1 VTGDTLIAG
10 AGQTLSNYVPNVY
23 MAQYDTLNV
32 SLAQGIGK
40 YFRVLLQGK
49 NLTNPDIRTVYRSE
63 YIGGDVTKT
72 SSSKGAEFQIALTFE
87 VKF

>member
-1 VTGDTLIAG
+1 ML
-10 AGQTLSNYVPNVY
+10 
-23 MAQYDTLNV
+23 
-32 SLAQGIGK
+32 
-40 YFRVLLQGK
+40 FRS